1 MDRRTFLASGTAAAA
16 LAATPAARSFQATAA
31 KPAAGPGDAGL
42 NAIFDALLK
51 DMIQRTPELAS
62 SIGFDKGPGAAL
74 KRRLND
80 RSPGAKAKAQADTRA
95 YLAKIE
101 AVDPATLSEASRLDR
116 EIVSYSLNSQLLPRD
131 KFQLDAV
138 MRPFAIFQQGGVYF
152 SMPDFLNTTH
162 TIATRDDAEALLSR
176 LEQMGQ
182 ALDYN
187 TQEQAELGRRGVV
200 APDFSLDLT
209 IEQIGKL
216 RAPAPIDN
224 TIARSLVQR
233 TAAKGIAGDWGARAA
248 KIIEASVYPALDRQL
263 ALIKQQRAKAR
274 TAAGVWDVP
283 QGDAIYA
290 AALAQSTTTNF
301 TPDEVHKIGL
311 EEVAQIS
318 AQLDTILKA
327 QGLTKGSVGER
338 LTALNQRPDQL
349 YPDTPSGRAELLKSL
364 NADNEKVAKLLP
376 KMFINPATPP
386 LEIRAVPVEIQDG
399 ASNGYYNRAAL
410 DGSRPAIYFINLK
423 SVADWPKYTLPSL
436 TYHEGLPGHHL
447 QISTAQQAEGPL
459 IRKFSFFGAYT
470 EGWALY
476 AEQLADELDAYA
488 NDLERAGYLQSFLFR
503 AARLVI
509 DTGIHAKKWSR
520 EQATD
525 YMVNTVGFA
534 RPRSQR
540 EIERYCTQPGQACSY
555 KIGHTSWV
563 RARKKAQEIAGA
575 KFDLKQFHEVIRRGA
590 VPLTILERLVEEDA
604 RRVASA

>member
-16 LAATPAARSFQATAA
+16 LAASPAAARAMQAAA
-31 KPAAGPGDAGL
+31 APAAGPGDAGL
-42 NAIFDALLK
+42 NAIFDSLLK
-51 DMIQRTPELAS
+51 DMIQRAPELAT

-74 KRRLND
+74 KRQLTD
-80 RSPGAKAKAQADTRA
+80 RSPAAKAKTQAETKA

-101 AVDPATLSEASRLDR
+101 AVDPATLSESSKLDR
-116 EIVSYSLNSQLLPRD
+116 EIVIYSVKSQLLPRD

-162 TIATRDDAEALLSR
+162 TIATKDDAEALLSR

-187 TQEQAELGRRGVV
+187 TQEQAELGKRGVV

-209 IEQIGKL
+209 IEQMGKL

-263 ALIKQQRAKAR
+263 ALIKQQRATAR
-274 TAAGVWDVP
+274 TTAGVWDVP

-290 AALAQSTTTNF
+290 AALAQATTTNF
-301 TPDEVHKIGL
+301 SPDEVHQIGL
-311 EEVAQIS
+311 QEVAEIS

-349 YPDTPSGRAELLKSL
+349 YPDTAAGRAELLKSL

-376 KMFINPATPP
+376 KMFINPTNAP

-423 SVADWPKYTLPSL
+423 SVADWPKFSLPSL

-447 QISTAQQAEGPL
+447 QISTSQQAEGPM

-476 AEQLADELDAYA
+476 AEQVADELGAYA

-509 DTGIHAKKWSR
+509 DTGIHAKKWTR

-590 VPLTILERLVEEDA
+590 TPLTILERLVEEDA
-604 RRVASA
+604 RRMASA